1 MKERKEHKELLSL
14 WGIKSNVTQGQL
26 MIDLTGSWHCSRCTY
41 LNEPYTQEYTC
52 KVCASVDMVRSV
64 EIRRQILHQEN
75 LASEVTKS
83 LHQQNDLLNDLDDD
97 SETDDMDDGNLANS
111 ETVCRPLKMPDSRCI
126 APTAIGKQLHM
137 LLLPDLLL
145 DCLLYL
151 GNPQDVINVL
161 LVNKYFSWVADS
173 DAIWWSFQS
182 RFINDPSSTSSTE
195 TRKELFTSPSS
206 SGSSASRSNHAL
218 SDNVMLSETWVCS
231 QCQLTQALA
240 TSTNCEMCLTERPL
254 SFSQRPSTP
263 AAQAAF
269 VIVRSAEHLAALWV
283 EGNRNHRKHSNTEN
297 VTDGV
302 VARSREGKSH
312 LEILFKSSY
321 A

>member
-64 EIRRQILHQEN
+64 EIKKQILHQEN

-83 LHQQNDLLNDLDDD
+83 LHEQNDLLNDLDDD
-97 SETDDMDDGNLANS
+97 SEIDDMDDGNLFKL
-111 ETVCRPLKMPDSRCI
+111 ETVSQPLKMPDFRYI

-137 LLLPDLLL
+137 SLLPDLLL
-145 DCLLYL
+145 DCLLFL

-195 TRKELFTSPSS
+195 SRKELFTSPSS
-206 SGSSASRSNHAL
+206 SRSSASRSNQAL
-218 SDNVMLSETWVCS
+218 SDNAIPSETWVCS

-240 TSTNCEMCLTERPL
+240 TSTHCEMCLTERPL
-254 SFSQRPSTP
+254 SYSQRPSTP

-269 VIVRSAEHLAALWV
+269 VIIRSAEHLAALWV
-283 EGNRNHRKHSNTEN
+283 EGNRNHRKHSNSEN

-302 VARSREGKSH
+302 IARSREGKSYS
-312 LEILFKSSY
+312 EILSKSFN

>member
-64 EIRRQILHQEN
+64 EIKKQILHQEN

-97 SETDDMDDGNLANS
+97 SEIDDIDDGNPAKL
-111 ETVCRPLKMPDSRCI
+111 ETVSRPLQMPDLRYV

-137 LLLPDLLL
+137 SLLPDLLL
-145 DCLLYL
+145 DCLLFL

-195 TRKELFTSPSS
+195 SRKELFTSSS
-206 SGSSASRSNHAL
+206 SSSSSASGSNNAL
-218 SDNVMLSETWVCS
+218 SDNATLSETWVCS

-240 TSTNCEMCLTERPL
+240 TSTHCEMCLTERPL
-254 SFSQRPSTP
+254 SYSQRPSTP
-263 AAQAAF
+263 TAQAAF
-269 VIVRSAEHLAALWV
+269 VIIRSAEHLAALWV
-283 EGNRNHRKHSNTEN
+283 EGNRNHRKHSNTES
-297 VTDGV
+297 VTGV
-302 VARSREGKSH
+302 IARSREGKS
-312 LEILFKSSY
+312 
-321 A
+321 